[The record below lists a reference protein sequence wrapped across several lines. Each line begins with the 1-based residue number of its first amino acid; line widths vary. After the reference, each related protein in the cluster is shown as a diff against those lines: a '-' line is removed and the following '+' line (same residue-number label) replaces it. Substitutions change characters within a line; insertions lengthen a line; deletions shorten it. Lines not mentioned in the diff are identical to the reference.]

1 MAIQCGY
8 GSKIIDPPNRMVSK
22 KTHPGHP
29 IVESTLSFPFN
40 VDTPDL
46 GSKPSEGAEHCL
58 ASRGRPGPSP

>member
-1 MAIQCGY
+1 MAQKSLTPQIEWFQ
-8 GSKIIDPPNRMVSK
+8 K